1 MTNNPASLIIQI
13 ETNKKH
19 HLKGDKKMSR
29 AEIRMEQEREQMLN
43 ELITKYGFES
53 EPTLYFAKYAW
64 KDLYNSHIYFET
76 AINWHFIE
84 D

>member
-1 MTNNPASLIIQI
+1 LTNNPASLIIQI

-43 ELITKYGFES
+43 ELIIKYGFES

>member
-1 MTNNPASLIIQI
+1 
-13 ETNKKH
+13 
-19 HLKGDKKMSR
+19 MSR
-29 AEIRMEQEREQMLN
+29 AEIKMEQEREQMLN

-64 KDLYNSHIYFET
+64 QDIYNKDIYFNT

>member
-1 MTNNPASLIIQI
+1 
-13 ETNKKH
+13 
-19 HLKGDKKMSR
+19 MSR

-64 KDLYNSHIYFET
+64 QDIYNKDIYFNT
-76 AINWHFIE
+76 AICWHFDE